1 MKNDVL
7 DINKAMD
14 DKDVVIMPSG
24 DGLLAEA
31 MEMILSL
38 GRNLTNE
45 EADEI
50 FCAPQMKAV

>member
-1 MKNDVL
+1 MNNTVL

-45 EADEI
+45 EAASV
-50 FCAPQMKAV
+50 FNAPQRKAV